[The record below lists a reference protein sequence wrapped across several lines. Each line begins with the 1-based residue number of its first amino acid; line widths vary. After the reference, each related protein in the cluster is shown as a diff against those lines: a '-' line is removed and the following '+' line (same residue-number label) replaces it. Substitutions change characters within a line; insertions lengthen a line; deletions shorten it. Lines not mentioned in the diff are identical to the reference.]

1 MVDIKIKNK
10 TKLNRGVPIPMPE
23 GPYSNRQV
31 GGLDPSRA
39 SEQEQQVQVLLQRAQ

>member
-23 GPYSNRQV
+23 GPYSIRQV
-31 GGLDPSRA
+31 GGLDPSQA
-39 SEQEQQVQVLLQRAQ
+39 SEPEAQVRVLLRWGQ